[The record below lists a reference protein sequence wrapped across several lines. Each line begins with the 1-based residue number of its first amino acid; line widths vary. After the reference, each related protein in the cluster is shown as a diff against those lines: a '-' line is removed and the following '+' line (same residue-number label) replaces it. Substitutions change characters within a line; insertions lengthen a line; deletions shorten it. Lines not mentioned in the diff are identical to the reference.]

1 MGEEYETADTCVE
14 NLRRIENEGL
24 NTSTWSE
31 YGSVTVE
38 IKEKSSKGG
47 VDSLGMMQYLVALEE
62 IIKKINK
69 KELKASVSINLS
81 RLDKKQEVS
90 IFIKNEKNKHKHIR
104 LGPYIKDYLEFW

>member
-47 VDSLGMMQYLVALEE
+47 VDSLGMTKYQAGSEE
-62 IIKKINK
+62 IIKKINEK
-69 KELKASVSINLS
+69 KIESFSFNQLVTT
-81 RLDKKQEVS
+81 
-90 IFIKNEKNKHKHIR
+90 
-104 LGPYIKDYLEFW
+104 G